1 MLETDDWRPM
11 TQETQQRFAGVTAL
25 LATAAAQGAFPGAV
39 YGVLHRG
46 AVVALEAVGR
56 FTFAESS
63 ARVERETSF
72 DLASLTKVMATTAM
86 TMLLW
91 QRGRLDLDAL
101 LGELLPGFVIG
112 AGDRRRLQVTLRMV
126 LAHATG
132 LPGYAPFFETC
143 STPAEVL
150 RAALRLPLTAEPG
163 THAEYSDPGF
173 ILLGK
178 ALEVLAR
185 EGMERFCA
193 REIFAPLGMRETRY
207 RPAVAERSAI
217 PPTEDDRT
225 FRRRVVQGEV
235 HDENCYVLGGV
246 SGHAGLFAPALD
258 VLRFAEAMLA
268 PLRPGA
274 GDTLFSAEAVRL
286 FTHRA
291 EMVQGSSR
299 ALGWD
304 MPSGSPSSSGT
315 RFSSA
320 SFGHL
325 GYTGTSLWIDPVRD
339 VAVVLLTNRTF
350 PTRENRGI
358 QSVRPMFHDE
368 VVELL

>member
-1 MLETDDWRPM
+1 M
-11 TQETQQRFAGVTAL
+11 TQEAQQRFAGVTTL

-46 AVVALEAVGR
+46 AVVALEAVGH
-56 FTFAESS
+56 FTFDESS
-63 ARVERETSF
+63 ASIARETSF
-72 DLASLTKVMATTAM
+72 DLASLTKVVATTAM
-86 TMLLW
+86 AMLLW
-91 QRGRLDLDAL
+91 QKGRLDLDAL
-101 LGELLPGFVIG
+101 LGELLPGFIIG
-112 AGDRRRLQVTLRMV
+112 VGDRRRAQVTLRMV

-143 STPAEVL
+143 STHAEVL
-150 RAALRLPLTAEPG
+150 RAALRLPLTADPG
-163 THAEYSDPGF
+163 TRAEYSDPGF

-185 EGMERFCA
+185 EEIEQFCA
-193 REIFAPLGMRETRY
+193 REIFAPLGMRKTRY
-207 RPAVAERSAI
+207 RPAIAERSAI

-225 FRRRVVQGEV
+225 FRHRVAQGEV

-274 GDTLFSAEAVRL
+274 GETLFSAEAARL

-291 EMVQGSSR
+291 EIVQGSSR

-304 MPSGSPSSSGT
+304 TPSGSPSSSGT

-325 GYTGTSLWIDPVRD
+325 GYTGTSLWIDPVQD

-350 PTRENRGI
+350 PARENRKI
-358 QSVRPMFHDE
+358 QEVRPMFHNL
-368 VVELL
+368 VRELL